1 MKFLYCIK
9 IEKYTEF
16 KNPKISCICD
26 EKLFFSTICD
36 KCGCNNNKAFQE
48 EESKW

>member
-9 IEKYTEF
+9 IEKYAEF
-16 KNPKISCICD
+16 KNPKFSCICD

-36 KCGCNNNKAFQE
+36 K
-48 EESKW
+48 